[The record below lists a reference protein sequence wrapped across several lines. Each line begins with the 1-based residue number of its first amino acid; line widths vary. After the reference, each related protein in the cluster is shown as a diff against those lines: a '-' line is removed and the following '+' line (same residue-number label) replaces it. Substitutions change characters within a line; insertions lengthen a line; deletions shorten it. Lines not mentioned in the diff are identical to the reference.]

1 MANKKKAQLDE
12 KKQQKE
18 NKSAYTSALWNSNS
32 LGSF

>member
-1 MANKKKAQLDE
+1 MTNKKKALLDE

-18 NKSAYTSALWNSNS
+18 NKSAYTSALWNGKS